1 MEPSVS
7 NLAVDLQRPAAS
19 PAVEAGLDGR
29 LTIEVRPDLDL
40 PRADADKLE
49 SLIAERPRVGVFV
62 SKAWLSGLFAEPP
75 DGVIPSLLLIR
86 DGAVLRGI
94 APIGI
99 CQTRTHTCVHMLG
112 GAHGSD
118 RVDLLTA
125 RGFEAACS
133 DALLAWAAASFG
145 SKGFVLE
152 LRDVPD
158 DSAIWG
164 AVQRAGFERTLR
176 LALQPREIH
185 TLPYLPLA
193 GPDGDH
199 AIDAWPLARRRSLE
213 KHRRMLERRGRLRID
228 LLQDRGDVATAFEAL
243 AGFLHTRWNG
253 HSERSAL
260 DNPRMLRFHHRALPL
275 LLSEGRLRMIR
286 VSSDIRTI
294 AVFYG
299 IATGSWWG
307 YFLAGYDRAW
317 AGRIHLGQIT
327 LAAAMEL
334 ATREGAVEFDFL
346 KGAERIKY
354 LWPVRERATIDADI
368 YSHHAGPQL
377 HRAVRTTRDATAALV
392 KSARSILGA

>member
-1 MEPSVS
+1 MEQSVS
-7 NLAVDLQRPAAS
+7 NLAVDLRQPSAA
-19 PAVEAGLDGR
+19 PAVEAGLEGR

-40 PRADADKLE
+40 SRADEEMLE
-49 SLIAERPRVGVFV
+49 SLIAECPRVGVFV

-75 DGVIPSLLLIR
+75 GGVVPSMALIR
-86 DGAVLRGI
+86 DGAVLRGV

-99 CQTRTHTCVHMLG
+99 RHTRTRTSVHLLG
-112 GAHGSD
+112 GASGSD

-133 DALLAWAAASFG
+133 DALLAWAAQSFG
-145 SKGFVLE
+145 RKGFVLE

-176 LALQPREIH
+176 LVLQPREIH

-193 GPDGDH
+193 GPECDR

-228 LLQDRGDVATAFEAL
+228 LLQDRGDVTTAFEAL
-243 AGFLHTRWNG
+243 AGFLHARWTG
-253 HSERSAL
+253 QGERSTL
-260 DNPRMLRFHHRALPL
+260 DNPRMMRFHQRALPL

-286 VSSDIRTI
+286 LSSDIRTV

-299 IATGSWWG
+299 IASGSWWG

-354 LWPVRERATIDADI
+354 LWPVRERATIDADV

-377 HRAVRTTRDATAALV
+377 HRAVRATRDATAALV
-392 KSARSILGA
+392 KSARSILSA